1 MLPDVITV
9 MPGALSCR
17 VALLMGLAMRGGP
30 ESVAARI
37 DGTAGA
43 LSHAGRG
50 LAS

>member
-1 MLPDVITV
+1 MLPDTITV
-9 MPGALSCR
+9 MPGASSCR
-17 VALLMGLAMRGGP
+17 VTLLMGLTMRGGP
-30 ESVAARI
+30 GNGAARI